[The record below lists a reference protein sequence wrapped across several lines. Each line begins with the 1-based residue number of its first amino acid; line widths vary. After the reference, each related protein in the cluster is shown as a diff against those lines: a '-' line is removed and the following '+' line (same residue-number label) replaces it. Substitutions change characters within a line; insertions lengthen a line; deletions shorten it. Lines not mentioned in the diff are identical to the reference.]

1 MEEIKFVLDSAKEG
15 MQKTVDHTVATFGKY
30 RAGKANP
37 SMLDGIMVDYY
48 GAPTPLSQV
57 AGINAPDA
65 KTIAIK
71 PWEKSIIPEIEKAIM
86 NSDLGVNPQSN
97 GESVMIYL
105 PPMTEERRG
114 QLAKQVK
121 NEAENGK
128 IGIRNVRKDMNDE
141 LKALKDDGASED
153 DIKRAEGDIQKLTD
167 QFIVKIDELFE
178 AKEKDIMTI

>member
-1 MEEIKFVLDSAKEG
+1 MEEIKFILDTAAEEMNSAVE
-15 MQKTVDHTVATFGKY
+15 HTHKAFSKY
-30 RAGKANP
+30 RAGKANV

-57 AGINAPDA
+57 AGLSTPDP

-71 PWEKSIIPEIEKAIM
+71 PWEKTIIAEIEKAIV

-97 GESVMIYL
+97 GESIMINVPAL
-105 PPMTEERRG
+105 TEERRG

-121 NEAENGK
+121 AEAENGK
-128 IGIRNVRKDMNDE
+128 VRIRNVRKDIMDE
-141 LKALKDDGASED
+141 LKSLKDDGASED
-153 DIKRAEGDIQKLTD
+153 DIKRAEAEVQKITD
-167 QFIVKIDELFE
+167 SSSVKIDELYV

>member
-1 MEEIKFVLDSAKEG
+1 MEEIKFILDSTVEG
-15 MQKTVDHTVATFGKY
+15 MQKAVDHTLTTFGKY
-30 RAGKANP
+30 RAGKASP
-37 SMLDGIMVDYY
+37 AMLDGIMVDYY

-86 NSDLGVNPQSN
+86 KSDLGVNPQNN
-97 GESVMIYL
+97 GEAVMLYL
-105 PPMTEERRG
+105 PPMTEERRT

-128 IGIRNVRKDMNDE
+128 IGIRNVRKEMNDE

-153 DIKRAEGDIQKLTD
+153 DIKRAEGEIQKYTD
-167 QFIVKIDELFE
+167 SYIAKIDELYA